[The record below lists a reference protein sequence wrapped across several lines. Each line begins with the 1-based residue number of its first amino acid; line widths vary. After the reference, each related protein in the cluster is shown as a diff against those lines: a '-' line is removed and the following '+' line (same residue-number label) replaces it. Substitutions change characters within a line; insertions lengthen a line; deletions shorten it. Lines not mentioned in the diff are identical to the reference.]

1 MSHTWLKNN
10 DYEYGRSSLGIH
22 WVSFWVQNLF
32 TLLLSFLVPEEHCVI
47 KKHVFPTE
55 TEDAAVGPLQ
65 LDFAPAPYKMD
76 AYPMMLV
83 FPEKHVFRWNIFPSS
98 RQANL
103 FVIWNLDPVVKLL
116 ILTLGSK
123 ASIFSG
129 AKTNSMHR
137 KHHAWKTLAILSLDR
152 HPFCLELRWNQ
163 AAKGPRPHLL
173 FQREI
178 HASLETLANLSSLGK
193 HPLSMELRRSQSF
206 KVSYFLG
213 Q

>member
-1 MSHTWLKNN
+1 
-10 DYEYGRSSLGIH
+10 
-22 WVSFWVQNLF
+22 
-32 TLLLSFLVPEEHCVI
+32 
-47 KKHVFPTE
+47 
-55 TEDAAVGPLQ
+55 
-65 LDFAPAPYKMD
+65 
-76 AYPMMLV
+76 MMLV
-83 FPEKHVFRWNIFPSS
+83 FPEKHVFQWNIFPSS

-103 FVIWNLDPVVKLL
+103 FVTWNLDPVVKLL
-116 ILTLGSK
+116 ILLLGSK

-173 FQREI
+173 FQRGI

-206 KVSYFLG
+206 KVSYFHG
-213 Q
+213 QWKRPGVEKANVASEWTLTQSRLIFARILIGSHLFLLLLKV